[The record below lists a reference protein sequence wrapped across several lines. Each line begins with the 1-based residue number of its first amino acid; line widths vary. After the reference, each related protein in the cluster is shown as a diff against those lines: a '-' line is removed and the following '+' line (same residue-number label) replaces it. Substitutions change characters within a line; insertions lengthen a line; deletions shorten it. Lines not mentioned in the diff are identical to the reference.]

1 MDSSRTSDIDPLTR
15 PGWLLSLSTWAD
27 EKALV
32 RWRTRERH
40 HLAQERVAAK
50 SCLDYHPKEEVGQIL
65 SGGGEVLG
73 RGRRREDP
81 EHARLTRHTSGRQ
94 KVVVLFPGRLQAAL
108 GEDELTKEE
117 LASRLAC
124 A

>member
-1 MDSSRTSDIDPLTR
+1 MFAVIFEVNPDPSRFTAYIEIAKSLRPELQAIDGFVENIRYRSLTR

-50 SCLDYHPKEEVGQIL
+50 SC
-65 SGGGEVLG
+65 S
-73 RGRRREDP
+73 
-81 EHARLTRHTSGRQ
+81 TT
-94 KVVVLFPGRLQAAL
+94 
-108 GEDELTKEE
+108 T
-117 LASRLAC
+117 
-124 A
+124 